1 MSRFAIPLLFATLL
15 FLTSVSSAPAQDR
28 VREAREVESFTEVA
42 LSVPGTL
49 HVRQGEPRSVEVKA
63 STDVLEHVETTVE
76 GGTLKIR
83 DERDRDGFL
92 KFLFGDGDA
101 EIENEIEAYVTVP
114 TVEGVSLAGAGTV
127 IGETPIEA
135 SSLNLS
141 SAGSGDMRLEVNV
154 QALEIE
160 NAGAGTF
167 TLEGT
172 ADRAEVQSAG
182 AGTVE
187 ALDLTTETADVE
199 IAGSGD
205 IRLHVTDNLSVDI
218 IGSGNVEHRGSPTIE
233 TSMIG
238 SGEVRS
244 VE

>member
-1 MSRFAIPLLFATLL
+1 MSRFTFALLFASLL
-15 FLTSVSSAPAQDR
+15 LLTSVTLTPAQDR
-28 VREAREVESFTEVA
+28 VREAREVEAFTEVA

-49 HVRQGEPRSVEVKA
+49 RVRQGEPRSVEVEA
-63 STDVLEHVETTVE
+63 SSDVLEHVETTVE

-92 KFLFGDGDA
+92 KFLFGDGNA
-101 EIENEIEAYVTVP
+101 EIENEIGARVTVP
-114 TVEGVSLAGAGTV
+114 TIEGVSLAGAGTV

-135 SSLNLS
+135 ASLDLS
-141 SAGSGDMRLEVNV
+141 SAGSGDMRLAVQV
-154 QALEIE
+154 QALEVE
-160 NAGAGTF
+160 SAGAGTF
-167 TLEGT
+167 ALEGT
-172 ADRAEVQSAG
+172 ADRVEVQSAG

-187 ALDLTTETADVE
+187 ALDLTTETATIE

-205 IRLHVTDNLSVDI
+205 IRLHVTDNLSADI
-218 IGSGNVEHRGSPTIE
+218 IGAGDVEHRGSPTIE

-244 VE
+244 AE